1 MTVLLIPDKFKG
13 SLTAIEVIA
22 ALTKGIKRADNKIDI
37 LQVIASDGG
46 DGFLDAIRHTM
57 DVEEISCSTV
67 DPLGRKIRADYVFNK
82 YKDEAFL
89 ELAKAS
95 GMELLKEGERNP
107 MITSTLGTGLQ
118 IRDAI
123 ERGAK
128 KIYIGLGGS
137 ATNDGGTGIAQAL
150 GYKFLDVAQNILVPS
165 GESLQKI
172 HTIDASG
179 VHKDLK
185 HVAIFAV
192 NDVDNTLYG
201 SKGAAFVYAKQKGA
215 SSKDIELLNDG
226 LKCLDRV
233 VVQQIGKNNAQVP
246 GSGAAG
252 GAAYGI
258 KTFLGGTFVSGINF
272 MLQHADMDSVLKN
285 EKIDLIITGEG
296 KIDAQTFSGKLIHG
310 VLELGNT
317 HSIPVL
323 AICGTLELDKGIC
336 LENGLHEVLEI
347 RDPSKPLTFNMQNA
361 GTLIEKSIFQFMS
374 SP

>member
-22 ALTKGIKRADNKIDI
+22 ALTKGIKRAGKNIEI
-37 LQVIASDGG
+37 LHLIASDGG
-46 DGFLDAIRHTM
+46 DGFLDAIQHSM
-57 DVEEISCSTV
+57 DVEEVSCSTV
-67 DPLGRKIRADYVFNK
+67 DPLGRKIKAAYVFNQ
-82 YKDEAFL
+82 YKNEAFV

-95 GMELLKEGERNP
+95 GMELLKEEERNP

-137 ATNDGGTGIAQAL
+137 ATNDGGIGIAQAL
-150 GYKFLDVAQNILVPS
+150 GYKFLDAAQNILVPS
-165 GESLQKI
+165 GESLEKI

-179 VHKDLK
+179 VHKELK
-185 HVAIFAV
+185 HVSVFAV

-201 SKGAAFVYAKQKGA
+201 SNGAAFIYAKQKGA
-215 SSKDIELLNDG
+215 SSNDIELLNEG
-226 LKCLDRV
+226 LKRLDRV
-233 VVQQIGKNNAQVP
+233 VEQQIGLNNAQVP

-272 MLQHADMDSVLKN
+272 MLHHADMDTVLKN

-296 KIDAQTFSGKLIHG
+296 KIDEQTFSGKLIHG
-310 VLELGNT
+310 VLELGNA

-323 AICGTLELDKGIC
+323 AICGTLELDKEKC

-347 RDPSKPLTFNMQNA
+347 RDPSKPLDFNLKNA
-361 GTLIEKSIFQFMS
+361 ATLIEKSIFQFMS
-374 SP
+374 SR

>member
-22 ALTKGIKRADNKIDI
+22 ALTRGIKKIKKNIDI
-37 LQVIASDGG
+37 HHVIASDGG
-46 DGFLDAIRHTM
+46 DGFLDAIQHTM
-57 DVEEISCSTV
+57 DVEEVSCSTV
-67 DPLGRKIRADYVFNK
+67 DPLGRKIRAAYVFNK
-82 YKDEAFL
+82 YTDEAFI

-118 IRDAI
+118 ILDAI

-137 ATNDGGTGIAQAL
+137 ATNDGGIGIARAL
-150 GYKFLDVAQNILVPS
+150 GYKFLDVGLNILVPS
-165 GESLQKI
+165 GESLEKI

-185 HVAIFAV
+185 HVSVFAV
-192 NDVDNTLYG
+192 NDVNNTLYG
-201 SKGAAFVYAKQKGA
+201 SNGAAFVYAKQKGA
-215 SSKDIELLNDG
+215 SLKGIELLNEG
-226 LKCLDRV
+226 LKHLDRV
-233 VVQQIGKNNAQVP
+233 VEQQIGENNAQVP

-258 KTFLGGTFVSGINF
+258 KTFLGGKFVSGINF
-272 MLQHADMDSVLKN
+272 MLQLADIDSVLKS

-296 KIDAQTFSGKLIHG
+296 KIDEQTFSGKLIHG
-310 VLELGNT
+310 VLEFGKA

-323 AICGTLELDKGIC
+323 AICGTLELDKEIC

-347 RDPSKPLTFNMQNA
+347 RDPSKPLAFNLQNA
-361 GTLIEKSIFQFMS
+361 ATLIEKSIFQFLS
-374 SP
+374 SR